1 MAQGTLSYDGSW
13 GSSLGKTSDG
23 KQDKSVLMHSPPAI
37 VLRTLMK
44 NMPKFSSDM
53 ADHNINNLLHTHILG
68 LHLQRSHHLIQLAA
82 ERVSFQHS
90 SLPRPSRERLV
101 YLPAACSGVGDHT

>member
-1 MAQGTLSYDGSW
+1 
-13 GSSLGKTSDG
+13 
-23 KQDKSVLMHSPPAI
+23 
-37 VLRTLMK
+37 
-44 NMPKFSSDM
+44 M

-90 SLPRPSRERLV
+90 SLPRLSRERLV
-101 YLPAACSGVGDHT
+101 YLPAAVV